1 MGKKKTET
9 TTTRKSERLAAA
21 NAAAAAAAF
30 NPAAA
35 AAATAASPTATANDA
50 LPPAILEG
58 RFEGYMS
65 PGYVEEM
72 SREKRMPV
80 HYQELCRRLQKSAF
94 EDFAQWQDEEID
106 KLPEHLMRRQKMLK
120 DRVNICRCQ
129 RPKHNCRRRRRR

>member
-30 NPAAA
+30 NA
-35 AAATAASPTATANDA
+35 AAATAAAAASPTATATDA
-50 LPPAILEG
+50 LPPVILEG

-72 SREKRMPV
+72 SRRDRMY
-80 HYQELCRRLQKSAF
+80 YQELCRRLQKSAF

-106 KLPEHLMRRQKMLK
+106 KLP
-120 DRVNICRCQ
+120 DA
-129 RPKHNCRRRRRR
+129 